1 MGEILITFDKES
13 KEILNGEIN
22 IKAITEV
29 EKDEIE
35 NTNDLEY
42 KFLEGTDGLWSP
54 IQDFSTKNMC
64 RWKPKGSKKY
74 MIMVQAKN
82 KNSKKPF
89 DYLGKVEYE
98 IEEEECDKL
107 INDVILDKTLLAIG
121 EKLSI
126 EVITDELVLYRF
138 WISGKQGWE
147 PLKDY
152 STENKLIYTAVDS
165 GSYEILVECKK
176 PDSDNNVDEF
186 ATVKFNVEDNL
197 SVEIIDFQCS
207 TEDILIGKDL
217 SFTVECN
224 AKEGRDILYKFLKID
239 KTGKVS
245 CLQEYS
251 TRNTVTFIEK
261 EKGQYKLLCLV
272 RDMFSSKDYDDRALI
287 LYEVKPYKDIS
298 IKKFSAD
305 MNSPQLINTKINLNA
320 VVEGGNEIVYRYII
334 EGTIAEDT
342 GFIRNNYFEWEP
354 KAQGEYVIT
363 LQVKDISCEDEY
375 EDVQTL
381 KFKIEKK
388 CDKPVKIIDVI
399 TNKKR
404 KCVIGDIINIKVKAE
419 GGTDLRYEFLVYK
432 NGKEKER
439 IDYGYSNWTNFIPE
453 EVGEYEIEVRVV
465 DRYSSKEF
473 DSHSFVYFKVKEYAE
488 AEIDYVL
495 FSSKETYLVGDM
507 VEIESI
513 IQNSKNVVYR
523 YITKINGHEVE
534 DTGYIDSRKLRIRP
548 KCPGKYSFEIYAK
561 NIKCKEDY
569 DCKKELSLYV
579 QEAVAVTNTRIKIL
593 EDELKINEEITFE
606 ASSEGGK
613 EVCYEFFIMEKGN
626 WTKVQ
631 EYSRKNY
638 YTFMPFSKGKYRVL
652 VLSKSY
658 HRKHNYEDYTSIEFE
673 I

>member
-1 MGEILITFDKES
+1 MGEILITFDKEA
-13 KEILNGEIN
+13 KELLNGEIN

-35 NTNDLEY
+35 NTNDVEY
-42 KFLEGTDGLWSP
+42 KFLEGTDGLWNP

-64 RWKPKGSKKY
+64 RWKPKGSRKY

-82 KNSKKPF
+82 KDSKKPF

-126 EVITDELVLYRF
+126 EAVSSEIALYRF

-152 STENKLIYTAVDS
+152 STENKLTYTAVYS
-165 GSYEILVECKK
+165 GNYEILVECKR
-176 PDSDNNVDEF
+176 PDSNNNVDEF
-186 ATVKFNVEDNL
+186 TTVKFKVEDNL
-197 SVEIIDFQCS
+197 SVEITDFKCF

-245 CLQEYS
+245 CVQEYS
-251 TRNTVTFIEK
+251 TRNTITFIEK
-261 EKGQYKLLCLV
+261 EKGEYKLLCLV

-287 LYEVKPYKDIS
+287 VYEVKPYNDIK
-298 IKKFSAD
+298 IKNFSAD
-305 MNSPQLINTKINLNA
+305 MNSPQLINTKINLTS
-320 VVEGGNEIVYRYII
+320 VVEGGNEVVYRYVI

-342 GFIRNNYFEWEP
+342 GFIRNDYFEWEP
-354 KAQGEYVIT
+354 KAQGDYTIT
-363 LQVKDISCEDEY
+363 LQAKDITCENEY
-375 EDVQTL
+375 EDIRTL

-404 KCVIGDIINIKVKAE
+404 KCVVGDVINIKVKAE

-513 IQNSKNVVYR
+513 IQNASNVVYR

-534 DTGYIDSRKLRIRP
+534 DSGYIDSRKLRIRP

-569 DCKKELSLYV
+569 DSKKELSLYV
-579 QEAVAVTNTRIKIL
+579 QEAVAVTNTKIKIL
-593 EDELKINEEITFE
+593 EEQLKVNEEITFE
-606 ASSEGGK
+606 VTSEGGK

-658 HRKHNYEDYTSIEFE
+658 HRKHNYEDYNSIEFE
-673 I
+673 V